1 MLTSTCCKTVRK
13 ESTISVTFKTHRK
26 KSVWGGH
33 GDWKE
38 VCQHVNSC
46 YW

>member
-26 KSVWGGH
+26 KSVGG
-33 GDWKE
+33 GMATGRKY
-38 VCQHVNSC
+38 VSM
-46 YW
+46 